1 VQVDRLEVA
10 SGRRSAWKTVRP
22 LNPAVSGLTVLIVSP
37 DGAVAYGYSKGASQL
52 YVIKGLK

>member
-1 VQVDRLEVA
+1 MKA
-10 SGRRSAWKTVRP
+10 GSYSCRRSAWKTVVRP
-22 LNPAVSGLTVLIVSP
+22 LNAAFSGFTVLIASP